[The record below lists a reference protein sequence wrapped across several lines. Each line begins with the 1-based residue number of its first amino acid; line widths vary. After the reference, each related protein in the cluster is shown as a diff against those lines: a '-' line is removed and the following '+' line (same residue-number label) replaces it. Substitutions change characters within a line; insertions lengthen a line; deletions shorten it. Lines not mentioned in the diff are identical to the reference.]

1 MSGLPYEDIKRKV
14 AAGEVFDIDTIDY
27 SSD

>member
-14 AAGEVFDIDTIDY
+14 AADEEINIDAIDY